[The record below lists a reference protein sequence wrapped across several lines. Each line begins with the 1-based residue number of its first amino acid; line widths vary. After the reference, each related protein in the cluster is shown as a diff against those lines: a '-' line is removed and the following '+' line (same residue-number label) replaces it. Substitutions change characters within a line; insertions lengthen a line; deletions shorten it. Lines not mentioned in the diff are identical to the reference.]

1 MMELSLRD
9 SLAIRPD
16 VVFRQ
21 LDDEAVLL
29 DLKSGKYFGLNEVG
43 ARVWQ
48 LVAETRALA
57 DILETLAAEYQEER
71 SVLQRDLLE
80 IAGELCARGLAELRT
95 PEKGQGVRGK
105 G

>member
-21 LDDEAVLL
+21 LDKEAVLL

-48 LVAETRALA
+48 LVAEARALA
-57 DILETLAAEYQEER
+57 DILETLSAEYAEER
-71 SVLQRDLLE
+71 SVLERDLLE
-80 IAGELCARGLAELRT
+80 LAGELCTRGLVDIKRLE
-95 PEKGQGVRGK
+95 
-105 G
+105 

>member
-21 LDDEAVLL
+21 LDEEAVLL

-43 ARVWQ
+43 ARIWQ
-48 LVAETRALA
+48 LVTDARPLA
-57 DILETLAAEYQEER
+57 DILDTLDQEYASER
-71 SVLQRDLLE
+71 SVLERDLLE
-80 IAGELCARGLAELRT
+80 LAGELCTRGLVDVKRLE
-95 PEKGQGVRGK
+95 
-105 G
+105 

>member
-1 MMELSLRD
+1 MMELSIHD

-21 LDDEAVLL
+21 LDEEAVLL

-43 ARVWQ
+43 ARIWQ
-48 LVAETRALA
+48 LVAEARPLA
-57 DILETLAAEYQEER
+57 GILDTLEAEYSSER
-71 SVLQRDLLE
+71 SVLERDLLE
-80 IAGELCARGLAELRT
+80 LAGELHTRGLVDVRT
-95 PEKGQGVRGK
+95 AGKGQEARGK